1 MDNQAGEM
9 TQQPSGRSYD
19 ELQEWLALSLD
30 HPLDDEQDRAM
41 TEAMQDIPALQAE
54 KLALIRLRSQL
65 SCWKPP
71 ANPDFLAQLMQKIEK
86 KRRDALVLYFFP
98 RVAVASIL
106 LAIGISLLSG
116 YFSRHVSDK
125 VALGVDHLEPDDA
138 YGLIASE

>member
-1 MDNQAGEM
+1 
-9 TQQPSGRSYD
+9 
-19 ELQEWLALSLD
+19 
-30 HPLDDEQDRAM
+30 
-41 TEAMQDIPALQAE
+41 
-54 KLALIRLRSQL
+54 
-65 SCWKPP
+65 
-71 ANPDFLAQLMQKIEK
+71 
-86 KRRDALVLYFFP
+86 LYFFP